1 MFDPPTIAWQ
11 DDNVVM
17 IDQTKLP
24 GELVLHRCA
33 TAQQMAEAIRSLRIR
48 GAPAIGIAAAY
59 GVVLGLQGSSAST
72 FEEFQEQM
80 DRIIALM
87 RSTRPTAVNL
97 PWALE
102 RLRSV
107 AGRHRDVSVAKIKK
121 ALLQEAQA
129 IHQEDAELCR
139 QIGEN
144 GQQLL
149 GDGARVLTHC
159 NAGRLATG
167 GIGTALGILYVAH
180 QRGKRVTVYADETRP
195 LLQGAR
201 LTTWELMQAGI
212 PVTLI
217 CDNTAACLMAQGKVD
232 VVLVGADRIAANGD
246 VANKIGTYNLAV
258 LCQKHR
264 LPFFV
269 AAPSS
274 TLDFG
279 LSRGGQ
285 IPIEERAPEEVTE
298 IYGQR
303 IAPMG
308 VPVRSPA
315 FDVTPT
321 SLISAIVTEAG
332 VFTPPYRRSLSR
344 MKFQKGN
351 RSTQRE

>member
-1 MFDPPTIAWQ
+1 MFGPPTIAWE
-11 DDNVVM
+11 DDQVVM

-24 GELVLHRCA
+24 EKLVVHRCT
-33 TAQQMAEAIRSLRIR
+33 TAEQMAEAIVSLRIR

-59 GVVLGLQGSSAST
+59 GVVLGLQSFSGAT
-72 FEEFQEQM
+72 FEEFREEL

-87 RSTRPTAVNL
+87 RATRPTAVNL

-107 AGRHRDVSVAKIKK
+107 AMKLRDTPVREINK
-121 ALLQEAQA
+121 ALLREAHN
-129 IHQEDAELCR
+129 IHQEDAQLCR

-144 GQQLL
+144 GQQLVQ
-149 GDGARVLTHC
+149 DGARVLTHC

-180 QRGKRVTVYADETRP
+180 QCGKKITVYADETRP

-217 CDNTAACLMAQGKVD
+217 CDNVAGRLMAQGKVD
-232 VVLVGADRIAANGD
+232 FALVGADRIAANGD

-258 LCQKHR
+258 LCQKHS
-264 LPFFV
+264 LPLYS

-274 TLDFG
+274 TLDLDLASG
-279 LSRGGQ
+279 TD
-285 IPIEERAPEEVTE
+285 IPIEERAAEEVTE
-298 IYGQR
+298 IYGRR
-303 IAPMG
+303 IAPPG
-308 VPVRSPA
+308 VPVYSPA
-315 FDVTPT
+315 FDVTPAD
-321 SLISAIVTEAG
+321 LVSAIITEAG
-332 VFTPPYRRSLSR
+332 VFRPPYGQSLSSMR
-344 MKFQKGN
+344 PRQSRGGC
-351 RSTQRE
+351 SEG